1 MNKKN
6 RQRHLLLKNQAKD
19 QNLKNQQKIK
29 LMAKKIMLKVATGD
43 PVKGGT
49 SEEKMILSPTRSK
62 AALDF
67 DIRDRLS
74 ELVGKGN
81 GLLPDDK
88 IAIYKNLATT
98 LGDEKAR
105 KVMDHAFLFNQ
116 RPDIQGLPV
125 EEKIRAFYNVG
136 SNDPEV
142 GGLIARSK
150 SLGYGA
156 LAGFRS
162 SSSNLN
168 QQLVGRAPVV
178 TASAAPEIKKRVML
192 KVTK

>member
-1 MNKKN
+1 
-6 RQRHLLLKNQAKD
+6 
-19 QNLKNQQKIK
+19 
-29 LMAKKIMLKVATGD
+29 MAKKVMLKVATGD

-49 SEEKMILSPTRSK
+49 EEKMILSPTRSK

-98 LGDEKAR
+98 LGDQRAR
-105 KVMDHAFLFNQ
+105 KVMDHAYLFNQ

-125 EEKIRAFYNVG
+125 EEKIRAFYNIG

-142 GGLIARSK
+142 KGLIDRSK

-168 QQLVGRAPVV
+168 QQLLGQAPVGTTSV
-178 TASAAPEIKKRVML
+178 SPEIKKRVML

>member
-1 MNKKN
+1 
-6 RQRHLLLKNQAKD
+6 
-19 QNLKNQQKIK
+19 
-29 LMAKKIMLKVATGD
+29 MLKVAAGD

-49 SEEKMILSPTRSK
+49 EEKMILSPTRSK

-81 GLLPDDK
+81 NLLPDDK
-88 IAIYKNLATT
+88 VAIYKSLATT

-105 KVMDHAFLFNQ
+105 KVMDHAYLFNQ
-116 RPDIQGLPV
+116 RPDVQGLPV
-125 EEKIRAFYNVG
+125 EEKIRSFYSIG
-136 SNDPEV
+136 SNDPDV
-142 GGLIARSK
+142 SGLISRSK

-168 QQLVGRAPVV
+168 QQLSGQSPVV
-178 TASAAPEIKKRVML
+178 AASVTPEIKKRVML
-192 KVTK
+192 KITK